1 MLYQNDRQ
9 KYLEKFL
16 FLDRFLTVR
25 MNMLHKVVFY
35 ILLLKFTCIF
45 N

>member
-25 MNMLHKVVFY
+25 MNMLYKVVFY